1 LQLAPALVFG
11 EQEAKMFGFAMAKSL
26 LSALALAGAAL
37 INSEPCS
44 LPRDPEALVET
55 IVKQAPI
62 LDLSKPVSELQQ
74 VLLVGRLSCV
84 RVYLI
89 DQHEWGAFADKS
101 ICSIG
106 KKLVEFLQRQI
117 ERNGIDL
124 IPYLE
129 GNDFNCVTHAKQII
143 CNNIFSFVEP
153 RPRDWLTGKPINPDV
168 NVAILTEVCIE
179 KARNVRIKAIGT
191 IFEKEIRD
199 SSGGQ

>member
-1 LQLAPALVFG
+1 
-11 EQEAKMFGFAMAKSL
+11 MFGLAIAKSL
-26 LSALALAGAAL
+26 LSALALGGAAL

-62 LDLSKPVSELQQ
+62 LDLAKPASELQQ
-74 VLLVGRLSCV
+74 VLLVGKLSCV
-84 RVYLI
+84 RAYLI
-89 DQHEWGAFADKS
+89 DQHKWDILADRS
-101 ICSIG
+101 ICSIDH
-106 KKLVEFLQRQI
+106 KLVEFLQRQI

-129 GNDFNCVTHAKQII
+129 GNDFNCLTHAKQII
-143 CNNIFSFVEP
+143 CANIFSYIEP

-168 NVAILTEVCIE
+168 NVTILTEVCIE
-179 KARNVRIKAIGT
+179 KARNVGIKAIGT

-199 SSGGQ
+199 NSRGQ

>member
-1 LQLAPALVFG
+1 
-11 EQEAKMFGFAMAKSL
+11 MFGLAMAKFL
-26 LSALALAGAAL
+26 LSALALGGAAL

-62 LDLSKPVSELQQ
+62 LDLSQPVSELQQ
-74 VLLVGRLSCV
+74 VLLVGKLSCV

-89 DQHEWGAFADKS
+89 DQHKWGILADRS
-101 ICSIG
+101 ICSIDH
-106 KKLVEFLQRQI
+106 KLIEFLQRQI

-129 GNDFNCVTHAKQII
+129 GNGFNCVAHANQFT
-143 CNNIFSFVEP
+143 CANIFSFVEP

-179 KARNVRIKAIGT
+179 KARSLGIKAIGT

-199 SSGGQ
+199 GSGGQ